1 MQKNAQQE
9 FNGCGRRKNVPT
21 CVAMGTKAQRQGEKL
36 ICRNAKATFRYEIEE
51 RLEAGLVLTGSEV
64 KVLRL
69 GRGDLEGAFAMV
81 EGNEVFLH
89 RMHIPGYDK
98 ALNFGHEPRRGRK
111 LLLSRTQIDKW
122 RNRVLAKGYTLVPI
136 RVYFKDGWVKVEIG
150 LAKGKREGDEREKIR
165 KEVDLK
171 EAKKAMRGL
180 R

>member
-1 MQKNAQQE
+1 
-9 FNGCGRRKNVPT
+9 
-21 CVAMGTKAQRQGEKL
+21 MGTKAERAGEKL

-69 GRGDLEGAFAMV
+69 GRADLEGAYASF

-89 RMHIPGYDK
+89 KMHIPGYEK
-98 ALNFGHEPRRGRK
+98 ATAFGHEPRRGRK

-122 RNRVLAKGYTLVPI
+122 RSKVAAKGYTVVPI
-136 RVYFKDGWVKVEIG
+136 RVYFKDGWVKAEIG
-150 LAKGKREGDEREKIR
+150 LAKGKKDGDDREKIR
-165 KEVDLK
+165 REVDVK
-171 EAKKAMRGL
+171 EAKRAMTQSGR